1 MHTHVST
8 QNNLYLNELVPEN
21 VLWLH
26 TSAADRLGIKD
37 NQLVEISSA
46 QATSKIKAKLTDFIH
61 PEMVF
66 MLHGFGK
73 QVKAQSRSYQKG
85 AADGMLQAN
94 LSDQIGGSPAFDQN
108 LVEVRPI

>member
-1 MHTHVST
+1 
-8 QNNLYLNELVPEN
+8 
-21 VLWLH
+21 
-26 TSAADRLGIKD
+26 
-37 NQLVEISSA
+37 
-46 QATSKIKAKLTDFIH
+46 
-61 PEMVF
+61 MVF

-94 LSDQIGGSPAFDQN
+94 LSDKIGGSPAFDQN